1 MKHRYAYITE
11 EDKDENINEQEYWAA
26 DFAERFA
33 MRLKSIRERNN
44 IRQEDLAKAVGIDRS
59 TLSNYESFRRIP
71 DIEICCRIAKC
82 FGMSISTLTESLV
95 DYESGNI
102 LDYVSPDMRDKWRNF
117 LNEPHHKKT
126 IESMIREADFTAMLN
141 MIYSYC
147 TFSSEIDE
155 EQSSALTEE
164 DREELFAE
172 EFKDYYLP
180 YTDIGKKNSCDWF
193 RCAAHMFLDNVLDG
207 IKKDKYYSGE
217 MHRRVEK
224 YLLEKANKQ
233 PKTEQGFDAEN

>member
-1 MKHRYAYITE
+1 MKHDVVPGAYKDE
-11 EDKDENINEQEYWAA
+11 DENINREEYWAA
-26 DFAERFA
+26 DFAEKFA
-33 MRLKSIRERNN
+33 MRLKSIRERNG

-71 DIEICCRIAKC
+71 DIEISCRIARC

-126 IESMIREADFTAMLN
+126 IESMIRESDFTAMLN

-147 TFSSEIDE
+147 TFSSKIDE
-155 EQSSALTEE
+155 EQDSTLTEE
-164 DREELFAE
+164 DREELFAK

-193 RCAAHMFLDNVLDG
+193 RCAAHMFLDNVIDG
-207 IKKDKYYSGE
+207 IKKDEYYKKE
-217 MHRRVEK
+217 MNKKIEE
-224 YLLEKANKQ
+224 YLSTKNEE
-233 PKTEQGFDAEN
+233 TT